1 MKKTYKA
8 PQTEVVRLRLLGSV
22 LEAGNIKDN
31 ASTGGAPGGVPAKE
45 FSFFDEEETS
55 DDIWSK
61 EEE

>member
-1 MKKTYKA
+1 MKKIYKA
-8 PQTEVVRLRLLGSV
+8 PETEVVKIKLVGSV
-22 LEAGNIKDN
+22 LEG
-31 ASTGGAPGGVPAKE
+31 GGVNDNQSMGTTGNYVPARG

>member
-1 MKKTYKA
+1 MKKIYKA
-8 PQTEVVRLRLLGSV
+8 PETEVVKIKLVGSV
-22 LEAGNIKDN
+22 LQEVGFNDN
-31 ASTGGAPGGVPAKE
+31 KSIGTTGGNVPARG

>member
-1 MKKTYKA
+1 MKKIYKA
-8 PQTEVVRLRLLGSV
+8 PETEVVKIKLVGSV
-22 LEAGNIKDN
+22 LQEVGFNDN

>member
-22 LEAGNIKDN
+22 LEAGNINDN

-45 FSFFDEEETS
+45 FSFLEEEPS
-55 DDIWSK
+55 NDIWSK